1 MDSTNRDQH
10 LGRIETHWTAVFQ
23 AHQGR
28 PHDAEAA
35 QAALIQR
42 YAGAV
47 HRHLLASLRDVDAAD
62 DLSQE
67 FALRFFRGTSRTR
80 TPEKGDSAI
89 SSSDAIYHLMM
100 DYHRSRKARP
110 HALGDEAAE
119 PDEGSWDQD
128 LDRQF
133 IESCARTV
141 DGTGLDRARP
151 VSGTHRTAVRRRTTA
166 ADHEPRLEISELAE
180 RLSERLGRPVNAGWV
195 RTQPAPS
202 PRDVRGIPARRG
214 GDFAQEPLAER
225 LEEELSDLRVA
236 RALPPGIERRG
247 I

>member
-10 LGRIETHWTAVFQ
+10 LGRIEIHWTAVFQ

-62 DLSQE
+62 DISQE
-67 FALRFFRGTSRTR
+67 FALRFCGDFKNADPGKGRFRDFLKRT
-80 TPEKGDSAI
+80 
-89 SSSDAIYHLMM
+89 IYHLMM

-133 IESCARTV
+133 IESWRKQSMAQAWTE
-141 DGTGLDRARP
+141 LDRSQESTGQP
-151 VSGTHRTAVRRRTTA
+151 F
-166 ADHEPRLEISELAE
+166 ADVLRLRITSPDLRSPELAQ
-180 RLSERLGRPVNAGWV
+180 RL
-195 RTQPAPS
+195 
-202 PRDVRGIPARRG
+202 
-214 GDFAQEPLAER
+214 
-225 LEEELSDLRVA
+225 
-236 RALPPGIERRG
+236 
-247 I
+247 